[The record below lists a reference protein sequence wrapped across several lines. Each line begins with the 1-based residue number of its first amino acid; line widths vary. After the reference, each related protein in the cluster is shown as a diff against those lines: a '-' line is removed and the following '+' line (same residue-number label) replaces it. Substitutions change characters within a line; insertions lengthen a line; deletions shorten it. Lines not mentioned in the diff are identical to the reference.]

1 MKNISPEK
9 LEELM
14 KEFDNYETETL
25 EQTAEKYANEWEE
38 IYPEL
43 DPENMTP
50 IEISKIDFI
59 AGAKWQ
65 MDKQDEFA
73 IEFGEWLMKKGRYN
87 ITNWSKT
94 TEELLE
100 TYKNT
105 LPR

>member
-25 EQTAEKYANEWEE
+25 EETAEKYANEWEE

-59 AGAKWQ
+59 AGVKLQ
-65 MDKQDEFA
+65 QK
-73 IEFGEWLMKKGRYN
+73 RSY
-87 ITNWSKT
+87 SK
-94 TEELLE
+94 EEVINALHSVEL
-100 TYKNT
+100 KV
-105 LPR
+105 